1 MIQKEEIL
9 KQLNDSQREAV
20 ECSEGPVMII
30 AGAGSGK
37 TKTLTHRI
45 AYLIEEGVDP
55 FSILALTFTNKAANE
70 MKNDDSK
77 SAIKQIVKNL
87 NLDPKTYSPG
97 IVLGR
102 ISMAKSNLMGPEDY
116 ANNPEIQ
123 QGDKDGHRP
132 LIGEIYK
139 LYNKRLRT
147 AMAMDFDD
155 LLFNMNVLLR
165 DFPDVLLKYQNRFKY
180 IMVDEYQDTNYSQ
193 YLIVKKLAARFQNI
207 CVVGDDAQSIY
218 AFRGANIQN

>member
-70 MKNDDSK
+70 MKERIIKLVGSEARNIWMGTFHSVFARILRSEAQRLGYIQSFTIYDNDDSK

-102 ISMAKSNLMGPEDY
+102 ISMAKSQKAAHRY
-116 ANNPEIQ
+116 
-123 QGDKDGHRP
+123 GDG
-132 LIGEIYK
+132 L
-139 LYNKRLRT
+139 
-147 AMAMDFDD
+147 
-155 LLFNMNVLLR
+155 
-165 DFPDVLLKYQNRFKY
+165 
-180 IMVDEYQDTNYSQ
+180 
-193 YLIVKKLAARFQNI
+193 
-207 CVVGDDAQSIY
+207 
-218 AFRGANIQN
+218 